1 MQKTWNIK
9 EREYPKILDQLLANR
24 GIDPKNAKQVEDF
37 LNPKYAQTHDPF
49 LFSDMS
55 KAVERVWK
63 AIENKEKVY
72 IYSDYDADA
81 VTAAAVVYRGL
92 KFLGLECAV
101 YIPDRFSEGYGL
113 NLEAFEKIKA
123 EGTSLVI
130 TVDCGTNSTAE
141 AEFCKANGIDL
152 IITDHHEITGDIPN
166 AYALINPKRS
176 GEKYPFH
183 ELTGVGVAFKF
194 IAAIFSN
201 RARNTLPKN
210 SALPEGFEKWL
221 LDLVAIGTVAD
232 CHSLLDENRVLVSYG
247 LQVLKKTKWSGLRA
261 LLQLAGV
268 ESQNITAKT
277 LGFTLAPRI
286 NAAGRLEHASGAF
299 NLLIADEPLEAAAL
313 AAALDAVN
321 KKRQLLTEAVMSE
334 ARAQIEIIQDRKIL
348 MVSGADWPKGV
359 VGLVAGKLA
368 EDYGKPVLV
377 LERGE
382 EFSTG
387 SARSTPEFN
396 IVEALIF
403 SKEFLVKYG
412 GHAAAAGFT
421 VRTKHLGQL
430 YQKLLVFADNLDES
444 PESSKLLESPE
455 SIELS
460 KSPEAQSEKKRG
472 ADILEAEAEL
482 LPEEL
487 SLQTAQSI
495 EKLEP
500 FGQGN
505 SRPKFVLLNA
515 ELEFIT
521 PVGKEKQHAQVGAQA
536 GGRRFKGIAFSAAKA
551 FSRFQPGEHVDLL
564 FETMVDTWNGL
575 NSLKLRVIDMR
586 PALSKQAE

>member
-1 MQKTWNIK
+1 MQKIWKIK
-9 EREYPKILDQLLANR
+9 EREHPKILDQLLANR
-24 GIDPKNAKQVEDF
+24 GINPEDQKQLEDF
-37 LNPKYAQTHDPF
+37 LNPKYQQTYDPF
-49 LFSDMS
+49 LFADMR
-55 KAVERVWK
+55 KAAERVWQ
-63 AIENKEKVY
+63 AIEKQEKVY

-81 VTAAAVVYRGL
+81 VTAATVVYRGL
-92 KFLGLECAV
+92 KLLSLECDV

-113 NLEAFEKIKA
+113 NLEAFEKIKNESA
-123 EGTSLVI
+123 TLVI

-152 IITDHHEITGDIPN
+152 IITDHHEITGVIPD
-166 AYALINPKRS
+166 AFALINPKRP

-194 IAAIFSN
+194 IAAIFSD
-201 RARNTLPKN
+201 RERNTL
-210 SALPEGFEKWL
+210 AEGYEKWL

-232 CHSLLDENRVLVSYG
+232 CHSLLDENRILVSYG
-247 LQVLKKTKWSGLRA
+247 LQVLKKTRWPGLRA

-268 ESQNITAKT
+268 EPQDISAKT

-299 NLLIADEPLEAAAL
+299 NLLIADDAMEAAAL
-313 AAALDAVN
+313 AAALDAIN
-321 KKRQLLTEAVMSE
+321 KKRQLLTEIVISE
-334 ARAQIEIIQDRKIL
+334 ARAQIEVVQDRKIL

-368 EDYGKPVLV
+368 DEYGKPVLV

-396 IVEALIF
+396 IVEALIY
-403 SKEFLVKYG
+403 SKDYLVKYG

-421 VRTKHLGQL
+421 VRTENLGVFYKQL
-430 YQKLLVFADNLDES
+430 LAFADALPEVES
-444 PESSKLLESPE
+444 NIMGEESNARV
-455 SIELS
+455 I
-460 KSPEAQSEKKRG
+460 
-472 ADILEAEAEL
+472 EAEAEI

-487 SLQTAQSI
+487 TLQTAQSI

-500 FGQGN
+500 FGQDN
-505 SRPKFVLLNA
+505 QRPILVLQNA
-515 ELEFIT
+515 ELEFLT
-521 PVGKEKQHAQVGAQA
+521 PVGKEKQHVQIGAQA
-536 GGRRFKGIAFSAAKA
+536 GGRKFKGIAFSAAKA
-551 FSRFQPGEHVDLL
+551 FSRFETGEQVDLL
-564 FETMVDTWNGL
+564 FETMVDSWNGM
-575 NSLKLRVIDMR
+575 NNLKLRVIDMR
-586 PALSKQAE
+586 PTQIK